1 MPRRLAVLLVAA
13 SLTLA
18 GCSGAARASK
28 DSVDVV
34 GLTTYAVN
42 ARHAAPTL
50 TGKAFD
56 GSALTLSALGA
67 GKVVLLNV
75 WASWCGPCREESP
88 MLGAS
93 AKTYEPQGVVFVGID
108 EQDTASAG
116 RAFATSAGMTYSNFV
131 DPDGA
136 LLSKL
141 KMLPQ
146 MGIPSTLVLDK
157 HGRIAARVI
166 GPTNAPE
173 LKQVLDNLIAE
184 TGPRAS
190 SNSTAVSAT
199 TAPTSSTTAGTAA
212 ATWNSPELVITGH
225 SLGAVTIGMT
235 LSQAARAA
243 GVPEFTQIG
252 DGVSVPA
259 PGNVRVNDLDLY
271 ISFASFVGQAR
282 FDFTC
287 VGAVMAANPIDGTQ
301 VVVTPEGVRLGDP
314 ASRVQQVYGVRAE
327 FVPEPTTG
335 GIEPAAGYVV
345 AEQGYD
351 LVFKLNPQGA
361 QIVAIFGGVAPTTP
375 SNCPS

>member
-18 GCSGAARASK
+18 GCSGAAHASK

-42 ARHAAPTL
+42 ARHAAPAL

-166 GPTNAPE
+166 GPTNAAE
-173 LKQVLDNLIAE
+173 LKHVLDNLTAE
-184 TGPRAS
+184 T
-190 SNSTAVSAT
+190 
-199 TAPTSSTTAGTAA
+199 
-212 ATWNSPELVITGH
+212 
-225 SLGAVTIGMT
+225 
-235 LSQAARAA
+235 
-243 GVPEFTQIG
+243 
-252 DGVSVPA
+252 
-259 PGNVRVNDLDLY
+259 
-271 ISFASFVGQAR
+271 
-282 FDFTC
+282 
-287 VGAVMAANPIDGTQ
+287 
-301 VVVTPEGVRLGDP
+301 
-314 ASRVQQVYGVRAE
+314 
-327 FVPEPTTG
+327 
-335 GIEPAAGYVV
+335 
-345 AEQGYD
+345 
-351 LVFKLNPQGA
+351 
-361 QIVAIFGGVAPTTP
+361 
-375 SNCPS
+375 